1 MNAEF
6 INAGVFVDNISNVK
20 FIIFHSVMAWTA
32 HKKNHMLHIPNYPLL
47 IQWQMPPG
55 HNVRFLLLNIAG
67 EKLGWENNL
76 IKIHL

>member
-32 HKKNHMLHIPNYPLL
+32 HKKSYTAYSQLPTINSVANAP
-47 IQWQMPPG
+47 WT
-55 HNVRFLLLNIAG
+55 
-67 EKLGWENNL
+67 
-76 IKIHL
+76 